1 MKVNKQGIQL
11 IKSFEGCFLNA
22 YLCPAK
28 VWTIGYGSTK
38 YQNGKPVK
46 QGDKITQQEAE
57 TLLSDTLDEF
67 SKGVSKLIK
76 VELNDNQFS
85 ALVSFAFNLGTG
97 ALSKSTLLKK
107 VNANSNDKTI
117 EDEFMRWV
125 SAGGKRLNGLV
136 RRRTAESKL
145 YFSWYNAVKRSLGL
159 VV

>member
-11 IKSFEGCFLNA
+11 VKSFEGCFFNA

-38 YQNGKPVK
+38 YPNGNAVK

-85 ALVSFAFNLGTG
+85 ALVSFAFNLGVG
-97 ALSKSTLLKK
+97 SLSKSTLLKK
-107 VNANSNDKTI
+107 VNANPNDKTI
-117 EDEFMRWV
+117 ENEFMRWV
-125 SAGGKRLNGLV
+125 SAGGKKLNGLV

-145 YFSWYNAVKRSLGL
+145 YFS
-159 VV
+159 

>member
-85 ALVSFAFNLGTG
+85 ALVSFAFNLGVG
-97 ALSKSTLLKK
+97 SLSKSTLLKK
-107 VNANSNDKTI
+107 VNANPNDKTI
-117 EDEFMRWV
+117 ENEFMRWV
-125 SAGGKRLNGLV
+125 SAGGKKLNGLV

-145 YFSWYNAVKRSLGL
+145 YFS
-159 VV
+159 

>member
-1 MKVNKQGIQL
+1 MNVNKQGIQL
-11 IKSFEGCFLNA
+11 VKSFEGCFLNA

-38 YQNGKPVK
+38 YTNGKSVK

-85 ALVSFAFNLGTG
+85 ALVSFAFNLGVG
-97 ALSKSTLLKK
+97 SLSKSTLLKK
-107 VNANSNDKTI
+107 VNSNPNDKTI
-117 EDEFMRWV
+117 EQEFMKWV
-125 SAGGKRLNGLV
+125 NAGGKKLNGLV

-145 YFSWYNAVKRSLGL
+145 YFE
-159 VV
+159 

>member
-11 IKSFEGCFLNA
+11 VKSFEGCFLNA

-38 YQNGKPVK
+38 YPNKKPVK

-67 SKGVSKLIK
+67 SKGVYKLIK
-76 VELNDNQFS
+76 SELNDNQFS
-85 ALVSFAFNLGTG
+85 ALVSFAFNLGVG

-107 VNANSNDKTI
+107 VNANPNDKTI
-117 EDEFMRWV
+117 ESEFMKWV

-136 RRRTAESKL
+136 RRRTAESNL
-145 YFSWYNAVKRSLGL
+145 YFS
-159 VV
+159 

>member
-107 VNANSNDKTI
+107 VNANPNDKTI
-117 EDEFMRWV
+117 ENEFMRWV

-145 YFSWYNAVKRSLGL
+145 YFS
-159 VV
+159 

>member
-1 MKVNKQGIQL
+1 MKVNKQVIQL
-11 IKSFEGCFLNA
+11 VKSFEGCFLNA

-38 YQNGKPVK
+38 YQNGNPVK

-67 SKGVSKLIK
+67 SNGVSKLIK

-85 ALVSFAFNLGTG
+85 ALVSFAFNLGVG

-107 VNANSNDKTI
+107 VNSNPNDKTI
-117 EDEFMRWV
+117 EKEFMKWV
-125 SAGGKRLNGLV
+125 NAGGKKLNGLV

-145 YFSWYNAVKRSLGL
+145 YFS
-159 VV
+159 

>member
-57 TLLSDTLDEF
+57 TLLSDTLDVF

-85 ALVSFAFNLGTG
+85 ALVSFAFNLGVG
-97 ALSKSTLLKK
+97 SLSKSTLLKK
-107 VNANSNDKTI
+107 
-117 EDEFMRWV
+117 
-125 SAGGKRLNGLV
+125 
-136 RRRTAESKL
+136 
-145 YFSWYNAVKRSLGL
+145 
-159 VV
+159 

>member
-1 MKVNKQGIQL
+1 MKVNKQGVQL
-11 IKSFEGCFLNA
+11 VKSFEGCFLNA

-38 YQNGKPVK
+38 YQNGNPVK
-46 QGDKITQQEAE
+46 QGDKITQKEAE

-67 SKGVSKLIK
+67 SNGVSKLIK

-85 ALVSFAFNLGTG
+85 ALVSFAFNLGVG

-107 VNANSNDKTI
+107 VNANQNDKTI
-117 EDEFMRWV
+117 EQDFMKWV
-125 SAGGKRLNGLV
+125 NAGGKKLNGLV

-145 YFSWYNAVKRSLGL
+145 YFS
-159 VV
+159 

>member
-1 MKVNKQGIQL
+1 MKVNNQGIQL
-11 IKSFEGCFLNA
+11 VKSFEGCFFNA

-38 YQNGKPVK
+38 YPNKKPVK

-67 SKGVSKLIK
+67 SKGVYKLIK

-85 ALVSFAFNLGTG
+85 ALVSFAFNLGVG

-107 VNANSNDKTI
+107 VNANPNDKTI
-117 EDEFMRWV
+117 ENEFMRWV
-125 SAGGKRLNGLV
+125 SAGGKKLNGLV

-145 YFSWYNAVKRSLGL
+145 YFS
-159 VV
+159 

>member
-1 MKVNKQGIQL
+1 MKVNKEGIEL
-11 IKSFEGCFLNA
+11 VKSFEGCFLKA

-38 YQNGKPVK
+38 YQNGISVK

-57 TLLSDTLDEF
+57 TLLSDTLTEF

-85 ALVSFAFNLGTG
+85 ALVSFAFNLGVG

-107 VNANSNDKTI
+107 VNANPNDKTI
-117 EDEFMRWV
+117 EQEFMKWV
-125 SAGGKRLNGLV
+125 NAGGKKLNGLV

-145 YFSWYNAVKRSLGL
+145 YFK
-159 VV
+159 

>member
-11 IKSFEGCFLNA
+11 VKSFEGCFLNA

-57 TLLSDTLDEF
+57 NLLSDTLDEF

-85 ALVSFAFNLGTG
+85 ALVSFAFNLGIG

-117 EDEFMRWV
+117 ENEFMRWV
-125 SAGGKRLNGLV
+125 SAGGKKLNGLV
-136 RRRTAESKL
+136 RRRTAESNL
-145 YFSWYNAVKRSLGL
+145 YFS
-159 VV
+159 

>member
-1 MKVNKQGIQL
+1 MNVNKQGIQL
-11 IKSFEGCFLNA
+11 VKSFEGCFLNA

-38 YQNGKPVK
+38 YPNGKSVK
-46 QGDKITQQEAE
+46 QGDKITQQESE

-85 ALVSFAFNLGTG
+85 ALVSFAFNLGIG

-107 VNANSNDKTI
+107 VNANPNDKTI
-117 EDEFMRWV
+117 EQEFMKWV
-125 SAGGKRLNGLV
+125 NAGGKKLNGLV

-145 YFSWYNAVKRSLGL
+145 YFE
-159 VV
+159 